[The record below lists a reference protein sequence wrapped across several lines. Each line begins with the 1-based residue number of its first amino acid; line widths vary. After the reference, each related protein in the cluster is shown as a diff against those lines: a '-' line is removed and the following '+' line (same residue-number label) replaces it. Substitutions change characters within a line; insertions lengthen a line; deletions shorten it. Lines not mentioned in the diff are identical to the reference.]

1 MTDAE
6 LQEILKTLAASVQG
20 LIVTVDKLLTT
31 TKRLT
36 STVSQHDKRLG
47 EVVGVVNSHTEQ
59 LNILAQLIPSHN
71 SHTEQLNILVQL
83 IPSHDERLTRI
94 EAAVERFIS
103 ARNTN
108 GGGT

>member
-59 LNILAQLIPSHN
+59 LNIL
-71 SHTEQLNILVQL
+71 VQL